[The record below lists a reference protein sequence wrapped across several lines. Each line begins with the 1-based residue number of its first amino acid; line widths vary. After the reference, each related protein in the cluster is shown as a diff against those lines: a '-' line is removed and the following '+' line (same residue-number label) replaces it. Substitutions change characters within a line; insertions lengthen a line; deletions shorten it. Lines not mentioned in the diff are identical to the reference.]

1 VICQSCCVKMT
12 CVSTQLRIRR
22 GKAVQVVPIKPTLKT
37 PGIVLMKLRY
47 DGPLSILAF
56 KFNLRLYTT
65 DTSASHGRALQ
76 VDPSLT
82 HDVYGYRVIIVRI

>member
-1 VICQSCCVKMT
+1 MT

-47 DGPLSILAF
+47 DGPLSILDGPLSILAF